1 MKRHKALYSLS
12 HEHHNGL
19 MLAQLVKAN
28 SPEYK
33 GLPKTIEDKKHY
45 AVKFFEEN
53 LIPHF
58 KKEEDIFFPSA
69 RGKSEKIEKLVEEL
83 IQQPNKIDSLIEI
96 IKSSAQPEVELDE
109 LGKLLESHIRK
120 EERELFQLVQ
130 KVFSADELEKLDRD
144 LGSSTNTCLI

>member
-45 AVKFFEEN
+45 AEKFFEEN

-58 KKEEDIFFPSA
+58 KKEEDILFPLA
-69 RGKSEKIEKLVEEL
+69 KSKGDEIEKLVEEL
-83 IQQPNKIDSLIEI
+83 IQQHKKIYSLIEML
-96 IKSSAQPEVELDE
+96 KSSAQPEIELDE

-120 EERELFQLVQ
+120 EERELFQMVQ
-130 KVFSADELEKLDRD
+130 KILSEDELEKLEKD
-144 LGSSTNTCLI
+144 LGSSTNACLI